1 MLPNFK
7 TELIVAV
14 ILFPIDHKAT
24 YALYDSYFMWL
35 SEPFVAAI
43 KEGGTKCYT
52 HYKQTCCGY
61 YSRLFYQFLY
71 EYFIWFYQNDEIS
84 LDMSVHMTTDFRYIV
99 VVLNIIKIE

>member
-7 TELIVAV
+7 TEVIEAV

-24 YALYDSYFMWL
+24 YTLYDSYFMWL

-61 YSRLFYQFLY
+61 YSRLFSSSLN
-71 EYFIWFYQNDEIS
+71 EYFIKFNQNDEIS
-84 LDMSVHMTTDFRYIV
+84 YDIGVDGMI
-99 VVLNIIKIE
+99 VLNMISIE